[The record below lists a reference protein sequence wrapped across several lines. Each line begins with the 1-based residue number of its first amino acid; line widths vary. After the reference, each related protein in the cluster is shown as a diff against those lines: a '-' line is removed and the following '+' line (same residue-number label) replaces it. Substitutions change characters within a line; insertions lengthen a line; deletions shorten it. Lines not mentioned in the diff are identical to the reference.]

1 MIENICNGLEPTCAT
16 IELVCRDGWP
26 FSWLARQSL
35 TQCREAALVD
45 DWKRFSELQNLRI
58 SVQTKWVTHQSD
70 DGTNQS
76 SESPRLSEIRLCR
89 KCQRLALVCADSV
102 YNPLVGQADTAFR
115 VQWRLQACLHSLTNH
130 CFACVP
136 LLWGL
141 CGEPCR
147 FCRRRRRF
155 GGRSARTLLAC
166 SAGNRFAIF
175 DSYVDESSRTAPPN
189 PRGGHVFTVLVWYSL
204 WQEGMR

>member
-136 LLWGL
+136 LRDFVANRAGSADED
-141 CGEPCR
+141 GASVEEVP
-147 FCRRRRRF
+147 
-155 GGRSARTLLAC
+155 GRCLLAAQATGLQYLIHMLMSPVGQPLRIQGEDMC
-166 SAGNRFAIF
+166 LR
-175 DSYVDESSRTAPPN
+175 
-189 PRGGHVFTVLVWYSL
+189 SL
-204 WQEGMR
+204 FGIRCGRRE